1 MLLSGI
7 PEKAAEKALA
17 LPIAGGVMKFL
28 GNPIPAWL
36 LGVGSMW
43 VWHMP
48 SLHDTVM
55 KNENLYIAQQI
66 SFVLSGVIFWWPV
79 FAPVKSAR
87 LAPLA
92 ATLYLASACLG
103 CTILGMLITFA
114 GAGLYPAY
122 ANPADPAGILSY
134 IRNDLCITPGVDQ
147 QIGGLTMWVPG
158 CLIYL
163 AASMVTIAR
172 WYASPEPDT
181 VNIPAGEGS
190 IAKAGSYVR
199 D

>member
-1 MLLSGI
+1 
-7 PEKAAEKALA
+7 
-17 LPIAGGVMKFL
+17 
-28 GNPIPAWL
+28 
-36 LGVGSMW
+36 MW

-66 SFVLSGVIFWWPV
+66 SFVLTGVIFWWPV
-79 FAPVKSAR
+79 FTPVKGAR
-87 LAPLA
+87 LAPLR

-114 GAGLYPAY
+114 GAGLYSAY
-122 ANPADPAGILSY
+122 ANPADSAGILSY

-181 VNIPAGEGS
+181 VNIPTGEDS
-190 IAKAGSYVR
+190 IAKAGSYFR
-199 D
+199 N